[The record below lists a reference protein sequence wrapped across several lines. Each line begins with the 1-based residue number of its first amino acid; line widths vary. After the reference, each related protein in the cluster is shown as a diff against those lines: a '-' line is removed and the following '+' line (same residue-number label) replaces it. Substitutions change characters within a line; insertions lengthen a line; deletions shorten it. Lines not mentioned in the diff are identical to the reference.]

1 MADTPTHPML
11 DITSN
16 KATRLFLILGGIFIT
31 NALVAEFIGVKI
43 FQLEDTLGWQRA
55 SIRIFDFDLS
65 FQLTAG
71 VLLWPV
77 VFLLTDVINEYYGKK
92 GVRLLSFL
100 TAGLIAYSFLMI
112 TMAIN
117 VSPADWW
124 VGSMQAKGVEDYGL
138 AYNTVFGQG
147 LWIII
152 GSLTAFLVG
161 QILDV
166 FVFHQLK
173 RATGEKYIWLRS
185 TGSTLVSQLV
195 DSYVVLFIAFYIGA
209 DWTMQQVLAVCTVNY
224 IYKLIVAI
232 GLTPAI
238 YLMHGII
245 DRFLGADVAHK
256 MKQEAMEKSGGLI

>member
-1 MADTPTHPML
+1 MIDVTT
-11 DITSN
+11 N

-43 FQLEDTLGWQRA
+43 FQLEETLGF
-55 SIRIFDFDLS
+55 SKLEFNILGYDLS
-65 FQLTAG
+65 FQLTVG

-92 GVRLLSFL
+92 GVRFLSFL

-112 TMAIN
+112 YMGMSTT
-117 VSPADWW
+117 PADWW
-124 VGSMQAKGVEDYGL
+124 VGSVQGKGIDDYGL

-147 LWIII
+147 LWIIVA
-152 GSLTAFLVG
+152 SLVAFLVG

-166 FVFHQLK
+166 FVFHKLK
-173 RATGEKYIWLRS
+173 QVTGEKMIWLRS

-195 DSYVVLFIAFYIGA
+195 DSFVVLFIAFYLGA
-209 DWTMQQVLAVCTVNY
+209 GWPIEQVLAVCTVNY
-224 IYKLIVAI
+224 IYKVVMAI

-245 DRFLGADVAHK
+245 DRFLGHDLAK
-256 MKQEAMEKSGGLI
+256 EMKDNAMEKSGGVI

>member
-1 MADTPTHPML
+1 MIDVTT
-11 DITSN
+11 N

-43 FQLEDTLGWQRA
+43 FQLEETLGFNKLELT
-55 SIRIFDFDLS
+55 ILGYDLS
-65 FQLTAG
+65 FQLTVG

-112 TMAIN
+112 YMGMSTE
-117 VSPADWW
+117 PADWW
-124 VGSMQAKGVEDYGL
+124 VGSAQSKGVEDYSI

-147 LWIII
+147 LWIIVA
-152 GSLTAFLVG
+152 SLVAFLVG

-166 FVFHQLK
+166 FVFHKLK
-173 RATGEKYIWLRS
+173 QVTGEKMIWLRA

-195 DSYVVLFIAFYIGA
+195 DSFVVLFIAFYIGA
-209 DWTMQQVLAVCTVNY
+209 GWPIERVLAVGTVTY
-224 IYKLIVAI
+224 IYKVIMAV

-245 DRFLGADVAHK
+245 ERFLGHDLAK
-256 MKQEAMEKSGGLI
+256 EMKDNAMEKSGGLL

>member
-1 MADTPTHPML
+1 MIDVTT
-11 DITSN
+11 N

-43 FQLEDTLGWQRA
+43 FQLEDTLGIDRA
-55 SIRIFDFDLS
+55 SINLFGYDLS

-77 VFLLTDVINEYYGKK
+77 VFILTDIINEYYGKK

-112 TMAIN
+112 YMGVHT
-117 VSPADWW
+117 SPADWW
-124 VGSMQAKGVEDYGL
+124 VGSAQNKGITDYSL
-138 AYNTVFGQG
+138 AYNAVFGQG
-147 LWIII
+147 LWIIC
-152 GSLTAFLVG
+152 GSLVAFLVG

-166 FVFHQLK
+166 YVFHKLK
-173 RATGEKYIWLRS
+173 QATGEKLIWLRS

-195 DSYVVLFIAFYIGA
+195 DSFVVLFIAFYIGA
-209 DWTMQQVLAVCTVNY
+209 GWPIEQVLAVCTVNY
-224 IYKLIVAI
+224 IYKVVMAI

-245 DRFLGADVAHK
+245 ERFLGHDLAK
-256 MKQEAMEKSGGLI
+256 EMKDNAMEKSGGVI

>member
-1 MADTPTHPML
+1 ML

-43 FQLEDTLGWQRA
+43 FQLEDTLGIERA
-55 SIRIFDFDLS
+55 SIKVLGFDLS

-77 VFLLTDVINEYYGKK
+77 VFILTDIINEYYGKK

-100 TAGLIAYSFLMI
+100 TAGLIAYSFAMI
-112 TMAIN
+112 SLGIGTT
-117 VSPADWW
+117 PADWW
-124 VGSMQAKGVEDYGL
+124 IGSAQAKGVADYDL
-138 AYNTVFGQG
+138 AYRTVFGQG

-152 GSLTAFLVG
+152 GSLVAFLVG

-166 FVFHQLK
+166 FVFHKLKQL
-173 RATGEKYIWLRS
+173 TGEKYIWLRS

-195 DSYVVLFIAFYIGA
+195 DSFVVLFIAFYVGA
-209 DWTMQQVLAVCTVNY
+209 GWPMAQVLAVCTVNY
-224 IYKLIVAI
+224 IYKVVMAI
-232 GLTPAI
+232 ALTPAI

-245 DRFLGADVAHK
+245 ERFLGHDVARQ
-256 MKQEAMEKSGGLI
+256 MKQEAMERSKGFV

>member
-1 MADTPTHPML
+1 MIDVTT
-11 DITSN
+11 N

-43 FQLEDTLGWQRA
+43 FQLEDTLGIDRA
-55 SIRIFDFDLS
+55 SIKVLGYDLS

-77 VFLLTDVINEYYGKK
+77 VFILTDIINEYYGKK

-100 TAGLIAYSFLMI
+100 TAGLVAYSFLMI
-112 TMAIN
+112 YLGVGTT
-117 VSPADWW
+117 PADWW
-124 VGSMQAKGVEDYGL
+124 IGSAQNKGIDDYSL
-138 AYNTVFGQG
+138 AYNAVFGQG
-147 LWIII
+147 LWIIV
-152 GSLTAFLVG
+152 GSLVAFLFG

-166 FVFHQLK
+166 FVFHKLK
-173 RATGEKYIWLRS
+173 QATGEKMIWLRS

-195 DSYVVLFIAFYIGA
+195 DSFVVLFIAFYIGA
-209 DWTMQQVLAVCTVNY
+209 GWPMEQVLAVCTVNY
-224 IYKLIVAI
+224 IYKVVMAI

-245 DRFLGADVAHK
+245 ERFLGHDLAKD
-256 MKQEAMEKSGGLI
+256 MKDNAMEKSGGVI

>member
-1 MADTPTHPML
+1 ML
-11 DITSN
+11 DVTSN

-43 FQLEDTLGWQRA
+43 FQLEDSLGLDRV
-55 SIRIFDFDLS
+55 SIKVLGYDLS

-112 TMAIN
+112 TLGIGAT
-117 VSPADWW
+117 PADWW
-124 VGSMQAKGVEDYGL
+124 VGSAKEKGIEDYNL
-138 AYNTVFGQG
+138 AYRTVFGQG
-147 LWIII
+147 RWIII
-152 GSLTAFLVG
+152 ASLVAFLIG
-161 QILDV
+161 QMLDV
-166 FVFHQLK
+166 FIFQRL
-173 RATGEKYIWLRS
+173 RRITGEKYVWLRA

-195 DSYVVLFIAFYIGA
+195 DSFVVLYIAFYIGA
-209 DWTMQQVLAVCTVNY
+209 GWPISQVLAVCTVNY
-224 IYKLIVAI
+224 IYKVIMAI

-245 DRFLGADVAHK
+245 DRFLGADVAHR
-256 MKQEAMEKSGGLI
+256 MKEEAMERSKGLV

>member
-1 MADTPTHPML
+1 ML

-43 FQLEDTLGWQRA
+43 FQLEDTLGITRA
-55 SIRIFDFDLS
+55 SIKVFGFDLS

-100 TAGLIAYSFLMI
+100 TAGLVAYSFAMI
-112 TMAIN
+112 YLGTATT
-117 VSPADWW
+117 PAEWW
-124 VGSMQAKGVEDYGL
+124 VGSAKEKGIDDYSL

-152 GSLTAFLVG
+152 GSLVAFLIG
-161 QILDV
+161 QVLDV
-166 FVFHQLK
+166 LVFHQIK
-173 RATGEKYIWLRS
+173 RATGDKYIWLRS

-195 DSYVVLFIAFYIGA
+195 DSFVVLFIAFYLGA
-209 DWTMQQVLAVCTVNY
+209 GWPMQQVLAVCTVNY
-224 IYKLIVAI
+224 IYKVIMAV
-232 GLTPAI
+232 GLTPAV

-245 DRFLGADVAHK
+245 DRFLGAEVAHK
-256 MKQEAMEKSGGLI
+256 MKQEAMQRSTGLV

>member
-1 MADTPTHPML
+1 ML

-43 FQLEDTLGWQRA
+43 FQLEDSLGLERA
-55 SIRIFDFDLS
+55 SIKVFGFDLS

-77 VFLLTDVINEYYGKK
+77 VFILTDVINEYYGKK

-112 TMAIN
+112 SLGIGTT
-117 VSPADWW
+117 PADWW
-124 VGSMQAKGVEDYGL
+124 VGSAQDKGVDDYNL
-138 AYNTVFGQG
+138 AYKTVFGQG
-147 LWIII
+147 RWIII
-152 GSLTAFLVG
+152 GSLVAFLVG

-166 FVFHQLK
+166 LVFHQIK
-173 RATGEKYIWLRS
+173 RATGEKYVWIRA

-195 DSYVVLFIAFYIGA
+195 DSYVVLFIAFYVGG
-209 DWTMQQVLAVCTVNY
+209 DWSMAQVLAVCTVNY
-224 IYKLIVAI
+224 IYKVAMAI
-232 GLTPAI
+232 SLTPAI

-245 DRFLGADVAHK
+245 DRHLGEPLAHK
-256 MKQEAMEKSGGLI
+256 MKQEAMDRSGGVI

>member
-1 MADTPTHPML
+1 MIDVTT
-11 DITSN
+11 N

-43 FQLEDTLGWQRA
+43 FQLESTLG
-55 SIRIFDFDLS
+55 FDKLELNILGYDLS
-65 FQLTAG
+65 GQLTAG

-77 VFLLTDVINEYYGKK
+77 VFLLTDIINEYYGKK

-112 TMAIN
+112 YMGISTE
-117 VSPADWW
+117 PADWW
-124 VGSMQAKGVEDYGL
+124 VGSAKEKGVEDYNL

-152 GSLTAFLVG
+152 ASLVAFLIG
-161 QILDV
+161 QVLDV
-166 FVFHQLK
+166 FVFHKLK
-173 RATGEKYIWLRS
+173 KATGEKMLWLRS

-195 DSYVVLFIAFYIGA
+195 DSYVVLFIAFYVGA
-209 DWTMQQVLAVCTVNY
+209 GWPMERVIAVCTVNY
-224 IYKLIVAI
+224 SYKVIVAI

-245 DRFLGADVAHK
+245 ERFLGHDLAKK
-256 MKQEAMEKSGGLI
+256 MKDDALEKSTGLI